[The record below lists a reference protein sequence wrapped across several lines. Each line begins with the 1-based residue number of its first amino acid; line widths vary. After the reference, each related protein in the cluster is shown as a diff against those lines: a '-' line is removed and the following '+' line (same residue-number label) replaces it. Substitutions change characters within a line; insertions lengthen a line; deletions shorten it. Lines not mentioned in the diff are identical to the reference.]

1 MDIIE
6 NNTKEALSEDF
17 WDRTALD
24 LVRYAVI
31 VLSQCHSPLTIENI
45 ERFVLSAPNEAEANA
60 PDWQNSTYAGQR
72 LQEAYHNVSTARNE
86 RDLKVAYN
94 YFMKKHAKLN
104 DRTRSS
110 IEITLSSIVSK
121 FLTGDTN
128 ELLCTHT
135 TFTPEVLWDEGKIII
150 LDIPISDFNKEGILI
165 QGIIKHSVQRA
176 LLRRSLKVSPRP
188 VALIQDEYQNFC
200 SAFDYRFLSEARSA
214 GVAVIMATQ
223 NIANLYSILGSG
235 ARDQAN
241 SLLGNAATKIFHA
254 NTDTTTNS
262 YASELIGQEWQKMV
276 SRSMKNDGKDA
287 STSISRQIHARVLP
301 SNFQTL
307 LQGGKKN
314 DWWVEAMIVQTGK
327 GKWQSTGKS
336 YHTARF
342 KQEFE

>member
-1 MDIIE
+1 
-6 NNTKEALSEDF
+6 
-17 WDRTALD
+17 
-24 LVRYAVI
+24 
-31 VLSQCHSPLTIENI
+31 
-45 ERFVLSAPNEAEANA
+45 
-60 PDWQNSTYAGQR
+60 
-72 LQEAYHNVSTARNE
+72 
-86 RDLKVAYN
+86 
-94 YFMKKHAKLN
+94 
-104 DRTRSS
+104 
-110 IEITLSSIVSK
+110 
-121 FLTGDTN
+121 
-128 ELLCTHT
+128 
-135 TFTPEVLWDEGKIII
+135 
-150 LDIPISDFNKEGILI
+150 
-165 QGIIKHSVQRA
+165 
-176 LLRRSLKVSPRP
+176 
-188 VALIQDEYQNFC
+188 
-200 SAFDYRFLSEARSA
+200 
-214 GVAVIMATQ
+214 MATQ